1 MNQMCI
7 ARIIPEVRYLLH
19 ASIIRSIKSTSMLM
33 FVAFTLRNVIPGAR
47 YVGYIYM
54 QICHTIHVVRMYV
67 RPSAKPRFSRLC
79 VFRKASAFFRF
90 CDSMADSNYYSHVHT
105 EKARK
110 GQVLRIQPSKIR
122 NTGRKKKAARTHPS
136 FQAKEARKTKQEAS
150 APSSMW
156 SFPFVCSKYTSRLAP
171 SVYYVTSK
179 MDIDWRSSDICCIR
193 ILLLLYEYNPKG
205 SWRRPHEYSNK
216 QQAW

>member
-1 MNQMCI
+1 MYCTYYTRGTIFI
-7 ARIIPEVRYLLH
+7 ACFYYTEYKVHEYADVCCLYSPKCYTRCEVRR
-19 ASIIRSIKSTSMLM
+19 I
-33 FVAFTLRNVIPGAR
+33 
-47 YVGYIYM
+47 YIYM

-150 APSSMW
+150 APSSM
-156 SFPFVCSKYTSRLAP
+156 
-171 SVYYVTSK
+171 
-179 MDIDWRSSDICCIR
+179 
-193 ILLLLYEYNPKG
+193 
-205 SWRRPHEYSNK
+205 
-216 QQAW
+216 